1 MFIPMDDNMTERVL
15 IVEDEPKAAESF
27 RKWLEE
33 NNFGADIAPD
43 GAVGKHLALSEKYD
57 LVLLD
62 LNLPYI
68 SGYEVCRE
76 IKNQKP
82 RMPVILVTA
91 LGGIDQKL
99 SGFDAGADDY
109 IVKPFDFRELMARM
123 RLLLRRAK
131 DEASLSGQDGLLR
144 VADLEMNLAF
154 KTVRRGNTLIS
165 LTAKEFALLEFL
177 MKKSGKVA
185 SRYEIVEEV
194 WDVNFD
200 TGTNVVDVY
209 INFLRRKIDKNFEP
223 KLIHTKQGM
232 GYFIKYP

>member
-1 MFIPMDDNMTERVL
+1 
-15 IVEDEPKAAESF
+15 
-27 RKWLEE
+27 
-33 NNFGADIAPD
+33 
-43 GAVGKHLALSEKYD
+43 LALSEKYD

-62 LNLPYI
+62 LNLPYV

-76 IKNQKP
+76 IKSQKP
-82 RMPVILVTA
+82 QMPVILVTA

-123 RLLLRRAK
+123 RLLLRRTK
-131 DEASLSGQDGLLR
+131 DEPSLSGQEGLLR
-144 VADLEMNLAF
+144 AADLEMNLAF

>member
-1 MFIPMDDNMTERVL
+1 
-15 IVEDEPKAAESF
+15 
-27 RKWLEE
+27 
-33 NNFGADIAPD
+33 
-43 GAVGKHLALSEKYD
+43 
-57 LVLLD
+57 
-62 LNLPYI
+62 
-68 SGYEVCRE
+68 
-76 IKNQKP
+76 
-82 RMPVILVTA
+82 
-91 LGGIDQKL
+91 
-99 SGFDAGADDY
+99 
-109 IVKPFDFRELMARM
+109 
-123 RLLLRRAK
+123 
-131 DEASLSGQDGLLR
+131 
-144 VADLEMNLAF
+144 MNLAF
-154 KTVRRGNTLIS
+154 KTVRRGSTLIS

>member
-1 MFIPMDDNMTERVL
+1 MTERVL
-15 IVEDEPKAAESF
+15 IVEYEPKAAESF

-43 GAVGKHLALSEKYD
+43 GAVGRHLALSEKYD

-62 LNLPYI
+62 LNLPYV

-82 RMPVILVTA
+82 QMPVILVTA

-123 RLLLRRAK
+123 RLLLRRPK
-131 DEASLSGQDGLLR
+131 DEPSSSGQEGVLR
-144 VADLEMNLAF
+144 AADLEMNLAF

>member
-1 MFIPMDDNMTERVL
+1 MTERVL

-27 RKWLEE
+27 KKWLEE

-43 GAVGKHLALSEKYD
+43 GAVARHLALSEKYD

-82 RMPVILVTA
+82 QVPVILVTA

-99 SGFDAGADDY
+99 NGFDAGADDY

-123 RLLLRRAK
+123 RLLLRRSRE
-131 DEASLSGQDGLLR
+131 EAMPSQDGILR
-144 VADLEMNLAF
+144 VADLEVNLAF

-232 GYFIKYP
+232 GYFIKHP

>member
-82 RMPVILVTA
+82 QMPVILVTA

-99 SGFDAGADDY
+99 GGFDAGADDY

>member
-82 RMPVILVTA
+82 QMPVILVTA

-131 DEASLSGQDGLLR
+131 DEVLLSGQDGLLR

>member
-1 MFIPMDDNMTERVL
+1 
-15 IVEDEPKAAESF
+15 
-27 RKWLEE
+27 
-33 NNFGADIAPD
+33 
-43 GAVGKHLALSEKYD
+43 
-57 LVLLD
+57 
-62 LNLPYI
+62 
-68 SGYEVCRE
+68 
-76 IKNQKP
+76 
-82 RMPVILVTA
+82 VTA

-99 SGFDAGADDY
+99 NGFDAGADDY

-123 RLLLRRAK
+123 RLLLRRSK
-131 DEASLSGQDGLLR
+131 EEAVPSQDGVLR

-154 KTVRRGNTLIS
+154 KTVRRGNSLIS